1 MIQRVKI
8 SIKKHWFAYSLAGCT
23 ALFIGASVTTINSN
37 VQKQKHWQQLAHS
50 AEKRAKTILEICAK
64 QSDFT
69 GKTLTQSTDCAGND
83 IPLFGKYLYES
94 KKTDSE
100 NAWHSKFSVTKEYV
114 DKKNHTTRFSV
125 RGTLETLGDA
135 SIVRKVYTSESSVII
150 DLDEVS
156 TSRMRNYITNSNAY
170 CVIRP
175 TNLRLYCA
183 FTQYYGKNLTEF
195 VLPAGEY
202 VKDYRLLYG
211 LDLSASSG
219 CVLTNQSNLYCAGA
233 NANAIFSNQS
243 VNGLITWD
251 GTDPN
256 LIGSGGIAGPVKIA
270 PPTGATSLQV
280 TGLWEGVNFGE
291 NMCVLG
297 TTNRVSD
304 GNVFCTGINAMGNFG
319 NGLNHRGTTNVNP
332 QGRDVGNPNNFF
344 SGTYPPVPAF
354 NTGDVNP
361 SSGTRMVK
369 KLYGHLTY
377 NPQQAKYLDRK
388 ASFPENVLD
397 LAGSG
402 AGCWNPFPTF
412 DYSNCTY
419 LYRHSGW
426 RRCVL
431 TTDKAT
437 QTNDQLYGAGVCSN
451 KHGGIIFGTAPKG
464 SGALGCGIS
473 NAAPRTTPTQSG
485 GTTYNA
491 TPDDY
496 GGVTVICDWYW
507 WPGGPCGGSHDRG
520 RECFSSV
527 WENNIDQNI
536 FVYPSVDINARC
548 YWKPARFW
556 LPNGVTVK
564 QVNIGFGTTRGSY
577 LCVYGSDKK
586 TYCTFSTEPG
596 LNSGTTLFNIS
607 EPTDIEDKDIFNFGQ
622 PYPNP
627 NP

>member
-1 MIQRVKI
+1 MIKSVKI
-8 SIKKHWFAYSLAGCT
+8 FLKKHWFTYSLVGCI
-23 ALFIGASVTTINSN
+23 ALSIGASVTTINGN
-37 VQKQKHWQQLAHS
+37 IQEQARWQELAQS

-64 QSDFT
+64 QPEFT
-69 GKTLTQSTDCAGND
+69 GRTLTQSTDCAGNTV
-83 IPLFGKYLYES
+83 PLFGGYLDES
-94 KKTDSE
+94 RKSDSR
-100 NAWHSKFSVTKEYV
+100 NGWRSKFTIKKEYV

-125 RGTLETLGDA
+125 KGTLETLGDA
-135 SIVRKVYTSESSVII
+135 SIVRKVYSSESSVII

-156 TSRMRNYITNSNAY
+156 TTRMRNYITNSNAY

-195 VLPAGEY
+195 ILPSGEY

-256 LIGSGGIAGPVKIA
+256 LIGSNGIAGPVKIDA
-270 PPTGATSLQV
+270 PTGATSLQV

-291 NMCVLG
+291 NMCFLAA
-297 TTNRVSD
+297 TNRASD

-354 NTGDVNP
+354 NTGDINP
-361 SSGTRMVK
+361 SSGARTVK
-369 KLYGHLTY
+369 KIYGHFTY
-377 NPQQAKYLDRK
+377 NPQQAKYLDRA
-388 ASFPENVLD
+388 ASFPSD
-397 LAGSG
+397 LNPFVEASR
-402 AGCWNPFPTF
+402 GCWNPFPTF
-412 DYSNCTY
+412 DYPNCTY
-419 LYRHSGW
+419 LHRHSGW

-437 QTNDQLYGAGVCSN
+437 QTNDQLYCAGVCSN
-451 KHGGIIFGTAPKG
+451 THGGIVFGTAPKG

-473 NAAPRTTPTQSG
+473 NSAPSTAPTQSG
-485 GTTYNA
+485 GITYNA

-496 GGVTVICDWYW
+496 GGEICTNLQWF
-507 WPGGPCGGSHDRG
+507 GCVQRKG
-520 RECFSSV
+520 RECYPSV
-527 WENNIDQNI
+527 WENNLTVNLTI
-536 FVYPSVDINARC
+536 FGWEPGLATDSKARC

-596 LNSGTTLFNIS
+596 LNSGITLFNVS
-607 EPTDIEDKDIFNFGQ
+607 EPTDIEDKDIYNFGQ